1 MANLLEAYSK
11 RLAVSESVYAKQHAG
26 AKMDNHK
33 KLTVAKVLENTNKF
47 LNEAFSNSMGTQRSD
62 MGEFKKFCLN
72 LTTVALPN
80 LIANDLVLVSPMSS
94 MTGYITYVEYSTT
107 NTVLDGEDFRQGQV
121 INNPFKLGKVDAN
134 YTSSCVVEELEAT
147 GTFTPGFTAAEG
159 VFVNNKG
166 EKCDLRVTRK
176 DGTVEFYKLTDSITV
191 AEGETVK
198 VAYMYNNITVPM
210 DMESIPAVKA
220 EMKSMALLAKAR
232 RIAVYYSQIAAF
244 QAKTDYGFDLGDQLA
259 EKAVGQLSY
268 EIDTEI
274 VNLLDETAGEGAT
287 KVYADDKESTLTLTW
302 KRDIPGGVSKAE
314 HYEGFS
320 EVIEVGRQIVYDRT
334 KRFAPNYMIIA
345 SDILPIL
352 TFMKGF
358 SAAPAGQINGPYFA
372 GTLNGLKVYVSPAIK
387 RGRFLLGVNG
397 DDMMSS
403 VAVYAPYMAIVPT
416 QLLQYADGGT
426 SQGWSTMYD
435 LKVLNKDLIVAG
447 KVDGEAF
454 GAHYFEK

>member
-11 RLAVSESVYAKQHAG
+11 RLAVSESVYSKQHEG
-26 AKMDNHK
+26 ARMDNHK

-47 LNEAFSNSMGTQRSD
+47 LNEAFSSSMGTQRSD

-94 MTGYITYVEYSTT
+94 MTGYVTYIEYGAAMNKGETT
-107 NTVLDGEDFRQGQV
+107 AMGMDENGNTTGDVFNSPFR
-121 INNPFKLGKVDAN
+121 LGKVDSN
-134 YTSSCVVEELEAT
+134 YTSAKVVET
-147 GTFTPGFTAAEG
+147 IAEG
-159 VFVNNKG
+159 QTELAF
-166 EKCDLRVTRK
+166 EPIE
-176 DGTVEFYKLTDSITV
+176 GTVETFTGGKWV
-191 AEGETVK
+191 AVEGKYTPKANDK
-198 VAYMYNNITVPM
+198 VRYHYDNVVVPQGVDNIPT
-210 DMESIPAVKA
+210 IKA
-220 EMKSMALLAKAR
+220 QMKSIALLAKAR

-268 EIDTEI
+268 EIDTEV
-274 VNLLDETAGEGAT
+274 VNLLDETAGAPAQ
-287 KVYADDKESTLTLTW
+287 VYADNADITLSW
-302 KRDIPGGVSKAE
+302 NRAIPVGVSKAE

-334 KRFAPNYMIIA
+334 KRFAPNYMICA
-345 SDILPIL
+345 SDVLPVL

-358 SAAPAGQINGPYFA
+358 KAAGAGQINGPYFA
-372 GTLNGLKVYVSPAIK
+372 GTLNGLKVYVSPAIAK
-387 RGRFLLGVNG
+387 GRFLLGVNG

-447 KVDGEAF
+447 EIKGTVF
-454 GAHYFEK
+454 GDHYAGV

>member
-1 MANLLEAYSK
+1 
-11 RLAVSESVYAKQHAG
+11 
-26 AKMDNHK
+26 
-33 KLTVAKVLENTNKF
+33 
-47 LNEAFSNSMGTQRSD
+47 
-62 MGEFKKFCLN
+62 
-72 LTTVALPN
+72 
-80 LIANDLVLVSPMSS
+80 
-94 MTGYITYVEYSTT
+94 MTGYVTYIEYGAALSKGETNAMGIDENGNTT
-107 NTVLDGEDFRQGQV
+107 GDVF
-121 INNPFKLGKVDAN
+121 NNPFKLGKVDAN
-134 YTSSCVVEELEAT
+134 YTSSKVVEPVEGGKAI
-147 GTFTPGFTAAEG
+147 TFAWTP
-159 VFVNNKG
+159 V
-166 EKCDLRVTRK
+166 
-176 DGTVEFYKLTDSITV
+176 DGTVRCLVGTEYVDVKGVKGEDDKLTYT
-191 AEGETVK
+191 APEGATK
-198 VAYMYNNITVPM
+198 VAYEYDNVVVPQGV
-210 DMESIPAVKA
+210 DKIPTIKA
-220 EMKSMALLAKAR
+220 QMKSIALLAKAR

-274 VNLLDETAGEGAT
+274 VNLLDETAGKGAT
-287 KVYADDKESTLTLTW
+287 KVYADDTESTLTLTW

-320 EVIEVGRQIVYDRT
+320 EVIEVGKQIVYDRT

-372 GTLNGLKVYVSPAIK
+372 GTLNGLKVFVSPAIE

-447 KVDGEAF
+447 KVDGDAF
-454 GAHYFEK
+454 GAHYFDK

>member
-1 MANLLEAYSK
+1 M
-11 RLAVSESVYAKQHAG
+11 
-26 AKMDNHK
+26 
-33 KLTVAKVLENTNKF
+33 KF
-47 LNEAFSNSMGTQRSD
+47 LNEAFSSSMGTQRSD

-72 LTTVALPN
+72 LTTVSLPN

-94 MTGYITYVEYSTT
+94 MTGYVTYIEYGAALSKGETT
-107 NTVLDGEDFRQGQV
+107 AMGIDENGNTIGDVF
-121 INNPFKLGKVDAN
+121 NNPFKLGKVDAN
-134 YTSSCVVEELEAT
+134 YTSAKVVETIADGQTELAFEPIDGSVEKFTGGKWVHVEGKYTPAT
-147 GTFTPGFTAAEG
+147 G
-159 VFVNNKG
+159 
-166 EKCDLRVTRK
+166 D
-176 DGTVEFYKLTDSITV
+176 
-191 AEGETVK
+191 K
-198 VAYMYNNITVPM
+198 VRYHYDNVVVPQGA
-210 DMESIPAVKA
+210 DKIPTIKA
-220 EMKSMALLAKAR
+220 QMKSIALLAKAR

-274 VNLLDETAGEGAT
+274 VNLLDETAGTGAT
-287 KVYADDKESTLTLTW
+287 KVYADDKDSTLTLTW

-358 SAAPAGQINGPYFA
+358 KAAPTGAINGPYFA
-372 GTLNGLKVYVSPAIK
+372 GTLNGLKVFVSPAIE

-435 LKVLNKDLIVAG
+435 LKVLNKNLIVAG
-447 KVDGEAF
+447 KVEGDAF